1 MSDGIGK
8 FIAVITIVVIV
19 VTVLWRVQSG
29 RAFGDRLAYGKE
41 EEDRLSYMA
50 EVDLARPGQ
59 SYSYNLELMAR
70 VIFAEAKGEPY
81 LGQVAVGAV
90 ILNRLN
96 HPHFPK
102 TIPGVI
108 FEPDAFTAVSTG
120 HVWFPPESSS
130 YRAAQDALSGWD
142 PSGGAVYY
150 YNPAKATNWWVAT
163 RSYIIQIGR
172 HIFLR

>member
-1 MSDGIGK
+1 MSSGISK
-8 FIAVITIVVIV
+8 FAFTIAILVAV
-19 VTVLWRVQSG
+19 VTVLWHVQSG
-29 RAFGDRLAYGKE
+29 RVSGGRFAVNEGNTGMPLRVAD
-41 EEDRLSYMA
+41 
-50 EVDLARPGQ
+50 VDSAKPGQ
-59 SYSYNLELMAR
+59 SYSYNVELMAR
-70 VIFAEAKGEPY
+70 VISAEAKGEPY

-120 HVWFPPESSS
+120 HVWFSPVTSS
-130 YRAAQDALSGWD
+130 YRAAQDALAGWD

>member
-1 MSDGIGK
+1 MSIRVSRLI
-8 FIAVITIVVIV
+8 FAFTVVVAV
-19 VTVLWRVQSG
+19 VTVLWHVQSG
-29 RAFGDRLAYGKE
+29 RVFN
-41 EEDRLSYMA
+41 DRLSYLADTA
-50 EVDLARPGQ
+50 EFDLADPGQ

-70 VIFAEAKGEPY
+70 VISAEAKGEPY
-81 LGQVAVGAV
+81 IGQVAVGAV

-108 FEPDAFTAVSTG
+108 FEPDAFTAVTTG
-120 HVWFPPESSS
+120 HVWFPPVSSS
-130 YRAAQDALSGWD
+130 YRAAQDALAGWD